1 VKRYFLVSASALSV
15 LLAAASGHAQS
26 LRTWVS
32 GVGDD
37 ANPCSRTAP
46 CHSFAGA
53 ISKTAAGGEI
63 NVMDGGGY
71 GVVTITKSIS
81 IIAVGA
87 QAGVAAAQ
95 TNGITIRAGA
105 NDVVSLDGLDFNG
118 EGSGLSGINIV
129 SAGKVDI
136 RNCTITGF
144 LGAPGV
150 AINIAASAPIQ
161 VQVSNCTLFGNN
173 GGVSATVDQTP
184 NVVHLDRVRVNG
196 TNTAIQADGN
206 AAVFVSNSAIAG
218 NNVGFNPL
226 NKGQITSFGNNVLAG
241 NAKDGKPTA
250 TLPLQ

>member
-1 VKRYFLVSASALSV
+1 MKRYLLVPASALSM
-15 LLAAASGHAQS
+15 LLAATAGHAQS

-32 GVGDD
+32 GIGDD

-46 CHSFAGA
+46 CHTFAGA

-63 NVMDGGGY
+63 NLPDGGGY
-71 GVVTITKSIS
+71 GVLTITKSIS

-87 QAGVAAAQ
+87 QAGVAARQ
-95 TNGITIRAGA
+95 TNGITIQAGA
-105 NDVVSLDGLDFNG
+105 NDVVSLDGLNFNG
-118 EGSGLSGINIV
+118 ENSGLSGINIL

-136 RNCTITGF
+136 RNCIVTGF

-150 AINIAASAPIQ
+150 AINIASSAPVQ
-161 VQVSNCTLFGNN
+161 VHVSNCTLFGNN
-173 GGVSATVDQTP
+173 GGVWAAVDQTP
-184 NVVHLDRVRVNG
+184 NVVHLDHVRVNG
-196 TNTAIQADGN
+196 TTTAVQADGN

-241 NAKDGKPTA
+241 NANDGKPTA